1 MLVLLNIQLES
12 VTGAAD
18 HRVVGFKLKQ
28 AFLGETQDLIST
40 DDAVVDQSHI
50 ELPEHFFEAA
60 RDEFV
65 RVGRLGHKTWM
76 TMHRD
81 DRGGVISEDRP
92 SHLTRMHGCA
102 LNVSVKELLV
112 PEVAIARV
120 QEYETEHFA
129 VQHSIVQCQ
138 P

>member
-1 MLVLLNIQLES
+1 

-28 AFLGETQDLIST
+28 AFLGETQNLISA
-40 DDAVVDQSHI
+40 DNAVVDQSHI

-65 RVGRLGHKTWM
+65 RVRRLGHKTWM

-81 DRGGVISEDRP
+81 DRGGVIGEDRP
-92 SHLTRMHGCA
+92 SHLPGMHGRA
-102 LNVSVKELLV
+102 LRMAFFECL
-112 PEVAIARV
+112 
-120 QEYETEHFA
+120 
-129 VQHSIVQCQ
+129 
-138 P
+138 